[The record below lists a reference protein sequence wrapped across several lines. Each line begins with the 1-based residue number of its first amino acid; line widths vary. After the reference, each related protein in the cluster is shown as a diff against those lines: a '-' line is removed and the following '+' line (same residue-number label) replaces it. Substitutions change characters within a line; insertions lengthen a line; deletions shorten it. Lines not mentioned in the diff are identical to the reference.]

1 MKQAA
6 FLAALAL
13 GGCVTT
19 SGAMATTEEVLE
31 GNPAGYPAF
40 LDAARACAFSAYR
53 QVGDGSGGTHYLV
66 TFPYENK
73 RPYTM
78 EPASLC
84 VINWVQKNPQ
94 TGLVLSG
101 H

>member
-1 MKQAA
+1 MKRAALLAA
-6 FLAALAL
+6 FAL
-13 GGCVTT
+13 GGCVTASST
-19 SGAMATTEEVLE
+19 TATTEEVLE
-31 GNPAGYPAF
+31 GNPASYPAF
-40 LDAARACAFSAYR
+40 LDAARVCGFSAYR

-66 TFPYENK
+66 TFAHENK

-94 TGLVLSG
+94 TGLVLDG
-101 H
+101 D